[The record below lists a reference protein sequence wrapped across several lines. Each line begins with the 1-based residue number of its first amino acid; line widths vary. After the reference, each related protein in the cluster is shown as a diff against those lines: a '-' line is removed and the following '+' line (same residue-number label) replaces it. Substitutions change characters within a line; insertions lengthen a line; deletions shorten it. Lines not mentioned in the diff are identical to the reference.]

1 MPGRE
6 WLKPAWQHCQATC
19 LGLWPGIA
27 LRQSSTSRY
36 SSKSSRCPA
45 ENTPVERMRARP
57 SLWQRARAALSS
69 HAGIRFGTCVQP
81 RPWSTSRPV
90 QRRAGA
96 QVMARAGVASRR
108 AAEEIVLAGKVRV
121 NGERVLLPQ
130 HQVVQ
135 STDQARRPPCAR
147 AAGSVAGGA
156 LRACGR
162 QHAPRQ
168 GSSVMSKTVFKRAGV
183 GVELSQVLLP
193 LRLARLMRAREGR
206 DICCICCSH
215 AQAVC

>member
-1 MPGRE
+1 M
-6 WLKPAWQHCQATC
+6 
-19 LGLWPGIA
+19 
-27 LRQSSTSRY
+27 
-36 SSKSSRCPA
+36 
-45 ENTPVERMRARP
+45 
-57 SLWQRARAALSS
+57 
-69 HAGIRFGTCVQP
+69 
-81 RPWSTSRPV
+81 

-130 HQVVQ
+130 HPVVQ
-135 STDQARRPPCAR
+135 STDQARRPPHAR

-168 GSSVMSKTVFKRAGV
+168 GSSVMSKTGYF
-183 GVELSQVLLP
+183 
-193 LRLARLMRAREGR
+193 
-206 DICCICCSH
+206 
-215 AQAVC
+215 